1 MKKILC
7 ATLLIAVSMR
17 AQTSSSSQAPAPAG
31 PEVAPQ
37 APASQPQPPAPPPSQ
52 PQPPARPPYVTNRQ
66 TQEEARKKLQDLGY
80 FNAGQ
85 PQAAPVKPTIPCA
98 IPLQGIPMP
107 DSGRSTIEI
116 TPANPSVDPKIVRT
130 PPLPACVKSASPS
143 VTPRVPAPDK
153 K

>member
-7 ATLLIAVSMR
+7 AMLLIAVSLR
-17 AQTSSSSQAPAPAG
+17 AQTNPSSQATAPAG

-37 APASQPQPPAPPPSQ
+37 APPSQPQPPAPPQ
-52 PQPPARPPYVTNRQ
+52 YLTNRRIY
-66 TQEEARKKLQDLGY
+66 EEARKRLQDLGY

-98 IPLQGIPMP
+98 IPLQRIPIP
-107 DSGRSTIEI
+107 DSGGVTIET
-116 TPANPSVDPKIVRT
+116 TPANPSMDPKIVRT

-143 VTPRVPAPDK
+143 VTPPQAPDK